1 MPFRRLLRRW
11 QGALLSVVGIVATVW
26 LGFSGQLGLYIH
38 PRYFVFTLVMA
49 FIAGVLVVVAFALLP
64 ATEHEHALP
73 DDDQGRWAWLW
84 SAGSILLIASATV
97 GLLVLPP
104 ATLTTATVAKRDLN
118 GSTSNLTQSEAS
130 DLVGGDYSSFTVR
143 DWSSLLRQGAGE
155 DFFAD
160 KTATVTGFVTPDTSD
175 PENVFFLARFVVACC
190 AVDAQPVGIPV
201 YYPGWQD
208 EYPIDSWVSIES
220 GFDTNPSISS
230 EEAIALVP
238 SEITPTDQPAEP
250 YVY

>member
-11 QGALLSVVGIVATVW
+11 QGALLSIVGIVATVW
-26 LGFSGQLGLYIH
+26 LGVNGQLGLYIH
-38 PRYFVFTLVMA
+38 PRYFVFTMVMA
-49 FIAGVLVVVAFALLP
+49 LIAAALVVAAFALVT
-64 ATEHEHALP
+64 AAEDEHEIL
-73 DDDQGRWAWLW
+73 DDGGRWAWLW
-84 SAGSILLIASATV
+84 SAGSILIIVSATV

-118 GSTSNLTQSEAS
+118 GSTSDLTQSEADS
-130 DLVGGDYSSFTVR
+130 LVGGDYSTFTVR

-175 PENVFFLARFVVACC
+175 PENVFFVARFVVSCC

-208 EYPIDSWVSIES
+208 EYPTDSWVSIES
-220 GFDTNPSISS
+220 GFETNPSISS
-230 EEAIALVP
+230 EEAIVLVP
-238 SEITPTDQPAEP
+238 STITPTEQPAQP